1 MKSPVDASG
10 DPRTRELP
18 HCAWASTCRRG
29 STPRGV
35 GLGEG
40 DGDGDVDGGG
50 CVTNVIVFGAL
61 RSWPDAVLAPG
72 PIVTW
77 YWVLGARPLLAGRTA
92 SVLAS
97 HE

>member
-1 MKSPVDASG
+1 MPPCTLASRCWPV
-10 DPRTRELP
+10 
-18 HCAWASTCRRG
+18 

-40 DGDGDVDGGG
+40 DGVGDGDGGG